1 MARVTFAL
9 FALFIMIAAH
19 GQHGAR
25 AQQSADIEAVK
36 AVHEAFHEAMS
47 NEDIELMSQ
56 IWIHDNSA
64 RLIPPNSVE
73 ILVGWE
79 AAKTAYQ
86 GTFANVEMVSLSMK
100 DVEVFA
106 GPEFAWI
113 VDVHELQ
120 MRPTEDGPLVSATVL
135 STSVYRK
142 VDDSWLLTHIHASP
156 IAQPTDQ

>member
-1 MARVTFAL
+1 MLHQCLAWE
-9 FALFIMIAAH
+9 
-19 GQHGAR
+19 AR
-25 AQQSADIEAVK
+25 AQSSTDIDALK
-36 AVHEAFHEAMS
+36 AVHESFHEAMS

-64 RLIPPNSVE
+64 RLIPPNSLE

-106 GPEFAWI
+106 GPKFAWI

-142 VDDSWLLTHIHASP
+142 VDDSWFLTHIHASP
-156 IAQPTDQ
+156 VAQPTDQ